1 MNIFTAMV
9 PNEVWPKLVDIPRER
24 LEELKKKGIKVA
36 LLDYDNT
43 IDIDRS
49 TAPSDYSLEC
59 INYLEMNG
67 FKCCLVSN
75 AKSSRSS
82 KIAKELNL
90 PSVNCAHKPRTD
102 GVMKA
107 VSMMNVKVDEC
118 VMIGDQVF
126 TDVMAGNL
134 AGCHTIMVE
143 KYQTKEIWYVAI
155 KRPFEKVVRMIARF

>member
-1 MNIFTAMV
+1 MNIFKAMV
-9 PNEVWPKLVDIPRER
+9 PDEVWSKIVEIPQER
-24 LEELKKKGIKVA
+24 LRELSSQGVKVA

-49 TAPSDYSLEC
+49 TAPSDYSLDC

-82 KIAKELNL
+82 KIAAELKL

-102 GVMKA
+102 GVKRAIELMSA
-107 VSMMNVKVDEC
+107 ESHEC
-118 VMIGDQVF
+118 VMIGDQIF
-126 TDVMAGNL
+126 TDVMAGNF

-143 KYQTKEIWYVAI
+143 KYQPKEVWYVKI
-155 KRPFEKVVRMIARF
+155 KRPFERIVRLIARF